1 MDKVVH
7 FEIPGDDM
15 GRLKGFYTDV
25 FGWELQDY
33 PEMEYSIATTVPT
46 GPDRMPS
53 VTGAINGGLK
63 KRDVA
68 GEQPVIVIDVASLDD
83 SIRRVEA
90 AGGKVVVPK
99 AKVGDMGWYA
109 RVKDTEGN
117 IIGVWET
124 IPKKA

>member
-15 GRLKGFYTDV
+15 DRLKGFYTDV
-25 FGWELQDY
+25 FGWELTEY
-33 PEMEYSIATTVPT
+33 PEMDYVMVTTVPT
-46 GPDRMPS
+46 GYDRMPS
-53 VTGAINGGLK
+53 VSGAINGGMK

-68 GEQPVIVIDVASLDD
+68 GEQPVIVIDVQ
-83 SIRRVEA
+83 SIDGTIGKVEA
-90 AGGKVVVPK
+90 AGGKVVMPK
-99 AKVGDMGWYA
+99 AMVGDMGWYA

-124 IPKKA
+124 VPKKA